1 MYKLCILPIVFW
13 MLSSCKEN
21 ENPDLIV
28 YNAVVYTADS
38 IKPMVEAFSV
48 KDGRILETGHYEGI
62 IKLKGAKTL
71 LVDAQGRFIMPGLH
85 EGHGHFLSLGSSLMN
100 IDLLDIKSWEE
111 LVHKVKLSLDTVP
124 PGIWIEGRGWHQ
136 DKWHSK
142 LLQTFNG
149 YPYHD
154 ELSKISPNHPIVLYH
169 ASGHALLANQKA
181 MELAGIGAETQAPSG
196 GRIVRDPNGK
206 LTGIFEENA
215 MDIIA
220 KSLEDSKKNLPDSVS
235 FKLKETKLNLA
246 CNEAIKYGI
255 TSFQDAGTSYED
267 LVWLHEM
274 SRKGLI
280 PIRLN
285 LMLYEDIATIFNKID
300 SMPIQSYN
308 ENMFKSRAVKAY
320 MDGALGSYGAWLW
333 DDYTDNPG
341 VKGQTLVS
349 VEKLDALAAK
359 AKQSDLQLCVHAI
372 GDRANHEVLQI
383 FKKNAVQTSD
393 RWRIEH
399 AQHLDTA
406 DLPLFKE
413 LGVIASMQAIHCI
426 SDAPFVEKR
435 LGKQRAQSG
444 AYIWRSL
451 LNKGIHFA
459 NGTDVPVERIN
470 PFDCIYA
477 SVTRK
482 RIDSGYEF
490 YAEQK
495 LTRDEALKSY
505 TIWNAYASF
514 DEKEKGSITP
524 GKFADFIIINRNL
537 LTCTDEE
544 ILNTKVE
551 AVYIN
556 GSRIK

>member
-1 MYKLCILPIVFW
+1 MYKLCILSFLYC

-38 IKPMVEAFSV
+38 IKPTVEAFSI
-48 KDGRILETGHYEGI
+48 KNGKILETGHYEGI
-62 IKLKGAKTL
+62 IKSKGNKTQL
-71 LVDAQGRFIMPGLH
+71 IDVKGRFIMPGLY
-85 EGHGHFLSLGSSLMN
+85 EGHGHLLSLGSSLHH
-100 IDLLDIKSWEE
+100 IDLLDVKSWDE
-111 LVHKVKLSLDTVP
+111 LVQKVKSSLDTIP

-142 LLQTFNG
+142 LFQTFNG

-181 MELAGIGAETQAPSG
+181 MDLAGIGAESQAPSG

-215 MDIIA
+215 MDII
-220 KSLEDSKKNLPDSVS
+220 SQNLDESKNNLPDSVS
-235 FKLKETKLNLA
+235 LKLKQAKLSLA

-285 LMLYEDIATIFNKID
+285 LMMYEDISKIFHKMD
-300 SMPIQSYN
+300 SMPIRSYD
-308 ENMFKSRAVKAY
+308 ESMFRSKAIKAY

-333 DDYTDNPG
+333 DDYIDNPG
-341 VKGQTLVS
+341 IKGQTLVP

-359 AKQSDLQLCVHAI
+359 AKKSNLQLCVHAI

-383 FKKNAVQTSD
+383 FKNNGVSASD

-399 AQHLDTA
+399 AQHLDTT

-435 LGKQRAQSG
+435 LGKERAQSG
-444 AYIWRSL
+444 AYIWRKL

-482 RIDSGYEF
+482 RIDSGFEF
-490 YAEQK
+490 YPDQK

-514 DEKEKGSITP
+514 DEQIKGSITP
-524 GKFADFIIINRNL
+524 GKFADFIILNRNL

-556 GSRIK
+556 GLRIK